1 MTIDEAKDIYLDKTF
16 LYGYYDDVND
26 DIKGTVEVVI
36 DGIYNNFKNR
46 KCSDCKKQN
55 TFMCPVTSFDTN
67 IEDFSCNRW
76 EQK

>member
-1 MTIDEAKDIYLDKTF
+1 MTIDEAKDRYLDKTF

-26 DIKGTVEVVI
+26 DIEGTVEVVI

-46 KCSDCKKQN
+46 KCSYCKKQN